1 MFKFPKLYLSFILI
15 NLFLFHSC
23 KNEEEKVDEVVWT
36 TEKSTE
42 MNKNFALEEELDI
55 KMYLENRKAW
65 KTVKTGTGLRY
76 YIYEKGTGEKAVSG
90 KNAEVKFS
98 ISLLDGRLC
107 YKTDSLETEIF
118 EIDKSEIETGV
129 QEGIKKM
136 RVGDKAKLII
146 PSHLGHGLVG
156 DMDKIPPLSVL
167 VIDIHLIS
175 LK

>member
-55 KMYLENRKAW
+55 KMYLENRKTW
-65 KTVKTGTGLRY
+65 KTIKTGTGLRY
-76 YIYEKGTGEKAVSG
+76 YIYENGTGEKAVSG
-90 KNAEVKFS
+90 KNAEVTFS